1 MAAIKVSRALGSAI
15 VVAGVGVVDMVV
27 DGAAVEDGAVGM
39 GMECA
44 AETPGTLSDI
54 PDTRVLCVLR
64 RKNEWEGGG
73 RGEGSRRERAR
84 DAVLL
89 TGVATGGKGCERG
102 APGSERD
109 KLYLWL
115 ILSFLERGFLYI
127 IS

>member
-1 MAAIKVSRALGSAI
+1 MAVVKVSRALGSAA
-15 VVAGVGVVDMVV
+15 VVAGVGAVETAVVS
-27 DGAAVEDGAVGM
+27 AAVDM
-39 GMECA
+39 GMEGA

-54 PDTRVLCVLR
+54 PDSRVLCVLW

-84 DAVLL
+84 DTVLL
-89 TGVATGGKGCERG
+89 TGVATGGKGCEHG